1 MIRQCVVCGKDF
13 KCSPSDK
20 TVTCSKECSRINK
33 SRTHQGKRNVWSDES
48 RKRLSD
54 QGQTDNLLKGTE
66 AAKKSP
72 NSGRFETNVN
82 AIIWKLTSPEG
93 KVYICKNL
101 HLWVRNNCSLFGL
114 DETDGSVQKIYAGL
128 RHAKRGFEGKETAKT
143 CTYKGWKAEP
153 GTKKEYDLYRLK
165 NADLS
170 KLSAE
175 QRACLLDYLSGIK
188 VDKIAEKYGVKKPV
202 VYSRI
207 RAAKNIIFTGCATSP
222 ERLEYHKNYYQK
234 NKDKIYL
241 QTKKYAD
248 NHPEK
253 KKEFAHKW
261 YVKNKER
268 QSERNRKYYQENRE
282 RLLARQK
289 ERYRKKKGKHM
300 NAIYISKA
308 EGKETMYE
316 YINGITV
323 IDENRVAIDLYDRP
337 EVILE
342 IDDQHEL
349 IIR

>member
-128 RHAKRGFEGKETAKT
+128 RHAKRGFEGKETTKT

-153 GTKKEYDLYRLK
+153 GTEKEYDLYRLK

-170 KLSAE
+170 KLSTE
-175 QRACLLDYLSGIK
+175 QRACLLDYLSGVK
-188 VDKIAEKYGVKKPV
+188 VAEIAEKYGISKFV
-202 VYSRI
+202 VYNRI
-207 RAAKNIIFTGCATSP
+207 KAAKNMIFIGCAITP
-222 ERLEYHKNYYQK
+222 ETKEYRRKYYRDHKDKFIASNRRNYQK
-234 NKDKIYL
+234 NKDKIKAQQREY
-241 QTKKYAD
+241 
-248 NHPEK
+248 H
-253 KKEFAHKW
+253 HKW
-261 YVKNKER
+261 YFDNIER
-268 QSERNRKYYQENRE
+268 ERERNKKYYMENRE

-289 ERYRKKKGKHM
+289 ERNLKKRH
-300 NAIYISKA
+300 S
-308 EGKETMYE
+308 
-316 YINGITV
+316 
-323 IDENRVAIDLYDRP
+323 P
-337 EVILE
+337 EP
-342 IDDQHEL
+342 
-349 IIR
+349 